1 MSANLVEVD
10 LLVEGGK
17 ASPGGALAPQIG
29 PTGANLMEV
38 VKEIN
43 AKTSQFEGMKVPVK
57 VIVDKKKRSF
67 ELEVGIPPASA
78 LLFKEAGITKGANS
92 PGSETIANL
101 TIEQIIKVAKAKI
114 EDMSASSIQS
124 AVLELLGTMVSA
136 GMSCNDKT
144 AKEVQQEIH
153 EGIHSAL
160 FN

>member
-17 ASPGGALAPQIG
+17 ATPGGALAPQIG

-43 AKTSQFEGMKVPVK
+43 LKTSQFEGMKVPVK
-57 VIVDKKKRSF
+57 VIVNKKKRTF

-78 LLFKEAGITKGANS
+78 LLFKEAGTTKGANS
-92 PGSETIANL
+92 PGSEIVANL
-101 TIEQIIKVAKAKI
+101 TIEQLIKVANSKL
-114 EDMSASSIQS
+114 EDMSASTTKS

-136 GMSCNDKT
+136 GLSCNDKS
-144 AKEVQQEIH
+144 AKEVQQEIK